1 MWWRPDLLQRRGDR
15 RWPMKVW
22 ALGAAAFAK
31 KTFRLMP
38 RMSSWHSNFGKTTT
52 NPTRHLHPLQ
62 TGRHGKSHPRKSQR
76 PSPGAWENPTIWMG
90 DSRIRSFWRMKQKSR
105 SGCYGQWTSV
115 EFLYGGKGCME
126 SRALFLFMEAVG
138 TELMIDVNFDRIE
151 SLEFS

>member
-1 MWWRPDLLQRRGDR
+1 
-15 RWPMKVW
+15 MKAW
-22 ALGAAAFAK
+22 K
-31 KTFRLMP
+31 KTL
-38 RMSSWHSNFGKTTT
+38 
-52 NPTRHLHPLQ
+52 
-62 TGRHGKSHPRKSQR
+62 
-76 PSPGAWENPTIWMG
+76 
-90 DSRIRSFWRMKQKSR
+90 KQKSR

>member
-1 MWWRPDLLQRRGDR
+1 
-15 RWPMKVW
+15 
-22 ALGAAAFAK
+22 
-31 KTFRLMP
+31 MP

-138 TELMIDVNFDRIE
+138 VLIVTPLPSCCEGVFLPPHNVNLHSTSSTFP
-151 SLEFS
+151 SLFHPSQSTWSSRAVS